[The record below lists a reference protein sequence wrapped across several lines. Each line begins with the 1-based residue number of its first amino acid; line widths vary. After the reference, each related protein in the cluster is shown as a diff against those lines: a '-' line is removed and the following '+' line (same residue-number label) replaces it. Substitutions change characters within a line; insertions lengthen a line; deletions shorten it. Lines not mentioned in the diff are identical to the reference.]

1 MDIEFD
7 NKTDGIVLIDD
18 LPRPQRETWYC
29 PECERIYVLENGD
42 LKKRYVID
50 KKWVDKKLV
59 K

>member
-42 LKKRYVID
+42 
-50 KKWVDKKLV
+50 
-59 K
+59 